1 MPCWMPPSRASTG
14 RPSPD
19 QGRRPWPPRSSAS
32 ETVCGRST
40 LRDARTTLMG
50 QVRAHERRR
59 IRCVVPPAHRRTPG
73 RPGHR
78 ADEPAVPPSRLAAA
92 DRPVHGLRV
101 DGMGTNTGAGVA
113 RSAARRGAGRHRDD
127 GGTAADHPGMAA
139 VPDHPHRGRRGRGG
153 PRQPDPPAA
162 NGSGGGTSTRCCPP
176 GSRRVGSGRHEIQLR
191 TANSR
196 PTVVHVCVI
205 GGHRQPGIVS
215 DIDDTLVVTHLPR
228 PLIAAWNTFVLKES
242 TSIPGSAPPDSCS
255 ITAMTIPGSS

>member
-1 MPCWMPPSRASTG
+1 MSVAGSDASSRPRIAARLDDQVTGLTNQLFRRRGWQPRIVPYTGYGSTEWI
-14 RPSPD
+14 RILA
-19 QGRRPWPPRSSAS
+19 WVLLAPPRGAEPVDT
-32 ETVCGRST
+32 ETT
-40 LRDARTTLMG
+40 
-50 QVRAHERRR
+50 
-59 IRCVVPPAHRRTPG
+59 
-73 RPGHR
+73 
-78 ADEPAVPPSRLAAA
+78 
-92 DRPVHGLRV
+92 
-101 DGMGTNTGAGVA
+101 VA
-113 RSAARRGAGRHRDD
+113 RQQTTRGWRRFLTTPIEDVEVEVDLGSRTHLLRTAR
-127 GGTAADHPGMAA
+127 
-139 VPDHPHRGRRGRGG
+139 
-153 PRQPDPPAA
+153 
-162 NGSGGGTSTRCCPP
+162 GGTSTRCCPP

>member
-1 MPCWMPPSRASTG
+1 MSVAGSDASSRPRIAARLDDQVTGLTNQLFRRRGWQPRIVPYTGYGSTEWI
-14 RPSPD
+14 RILA
-19 QGRRPWPPRSSAS
+19 RVLLAPPRGAEPVDT
-32 ETVCGRST
+32 ETT
-40 LRDARTTLMG
+40 
-50 QVRAHERRR
+50 
-59 IRCVVPPAHRRTPG
+59 
-73 RPGHR
+73 
-78 ADEPAVPPSRLAAA
+78 
-92 DRPVHGLRV
+92 
-101 DGMGTNTGAGVA
+101 VA
-113 RSAARRGAGRHRDD
+113 RQQTTRGWRRFLTTPIEDVEVEVDLGSRTHLLRTARR
-127 GGTAADHPGMAA
+127 
-139 VPDHPHRGRRGRGG
+139 
-153 PRQPDPPAA
+153 
-162 NGSGGGTSTRCCPP
+162 GGTSTRCCPP